1 MPLYEDLKVG
11 QVDYYI
17 RIQRLERITGS
28 PMPILYLDCFQSHV
42 MFAIYCLQI
51 SWQVCGTEEG
61 DPFRVPCQSSV
72 IDVDLA
78 SGRMMG

>member
-1 MPLYEDLKVG
+1 MAEIILVG
-11 QVDYYI
+11 AIVFVAAI
-17 RIQRLERITGS
+17 
-28 PMPILYLDCFQSHV
+28 
-42 MFAIYCLQI
+42 FAVYCLQI
-51 SWQVCGTEEG
+51 SWQVCGTVEG

>member
-1 MPLYEDLKVG
+1 
-11 QVDYYI
+11 
-17 RIQRLERITGS
+17 
-28 PMPILYLDCFQSHV
+28 MPIRYLDCFQSHV
-42 MFAIYCLQI
+42 IFAVYCLQI
-51 SWQVCGTEEG
+51 SWQVCGTVEG